1 MSDLY
6 ALFDTLDDDQRRG
19 WLHLRQVL
27 AERIAPIAAELSG
40 IEADVLCLQEVWS
53 QEAIDAFLE
62 ATKDTFPHVFYEVTE
77 EDLTGVTTVEGLPSS
92 LHDYI
97 AMVEDEMKIPV
108 KVVSVG
114 PDRAQT
120 IQR

>member
-1 MSDLY
+1 M
-6 ALFDTLDDDQRRG
+6 
-19 WLHLRQVL
+19 
-27 AERIAPIAAELSG
+27 
-40 IEADVLCLQEVWS
+40 
-53 QEAIDAFLE
+53 
-62 ATKDTFPHVFYEVTE
+62 
-77 EDLTGVTTVEGLPSS
+77 TGVTNVEDLPVS

-120 IQR
+120 IEVL

>member
-1 MSDLY
+1 MMK
-6 ALFDTLDDDQRRG
+6 
-19 WLHLRQVL
+19 
-27 AERIAPIAAELSG
+27 
-40 IEADVLCLQEVWS
+40 ADVLS
-53 QEAIDAFLE
+53 GFDAIPVCHAYE
-62 ATKDTFPHVFYEVTE
+62 HAGATTANLPFGIEPDEVTPTYSDHKGWQ
-77 EDLTGVTTVEGLPSS
+77 EDLTSVTTVEGLPAS

>member
-1 MSDLY
+1 M
-6 ALFDTLDDDQRRG
+6 G
-19 WLHLRQVL
+19 L
-27 AERIAPIAAELSG
+27 AVFGAHYVVDIFVGIRVAEASEKRIKKRWI
-40 IEADVLCLQEVWS
+40 
-53 QEAIDAFLE
+53 
-62 ATKDTFPHVFYEVTE
+62 
-77 EDLTGVTTVEGLPSS
+77 TGVTTVEGLPAS